1 MERSPEKM
9 QEIFMRSEID
19 LTEGE
24 LDLFYR
30 FYLQLIEKA
39 PTIDLTSLVSLEDI
53 VIKHFIDSL
62 IVSKLIDIPTPLID
76 IGTGAGFP
84 AIPLKIVCPE
94 LEIYAAENRKERVGF
109 LLETIELL
117 GLEGIEIYPLKVK
130 GDLPFIVRGAITRAL
145 EPINET
151 LIRTAHFLRKGQE
164 VIFMKGPSADSEIEQ
179 IDDRTNHLFS
189 LKDNISY
196 KIPGTTFDRKLIVF
210 ERLEQRMEHR
220 DNRHDTFFRERQSMK
235 VEIKSGK
242 NPHFKVFKSLLT
254 GRGLKKGGVTILSGE
269 KQVRETLDLFSE
281 EVEGIITAP
290 GIDLDVSLNNDMNIA
305 KYHLSKSLFNEI
317 DTSGTNSPLLI
328 IKIREIP
335 QWSNEDVSEWPA
347 GITIFVPFQDPTNI
361 GAMVRTA
368 VAFGVKRIVL
378 LDGAANPYHVKSIR
392 VAGTSIFRAP
402 FFWGP
407 KIDDLAVG
415 GAPLFSLDAN
425 GENIAKAVLP
435 FNMGLVVGLEGPGL
449 PKNIRQLGE
458 KRSLSIP
465 MVKGIES
472 INATS
477 ALVSALFEWRRR
489 HFTR

>member
-1 MERSPEKM
+1 
-9 QEIFMRSEID
+9 MRSEIE
-19 LTEGE
+19 LTVKEI
-24 LDLFYR
+24 DLFYR

-39 PTIDLTSLVSLEDI
+39 PNIDLTSLVSFTDI
-53 VIKHFIDSL
+53 VIKHFIDSA

-94 LEIYAAENRKERVGF
+94 LEIYAAESRKERVGF

-130 GDLPFIVRGAITRAL
+130 GDLPFIVRGVITRAL

-151 LIRTAHFLRKGQE
+151 LIRTAPFLRKGQE

-179 IDDRTNHLFS
+179 IDDRIKHLFS

-196 KIPGTTFDRKLIVF
+196 KIPGTTFERRLIIF
-210 ERLEQRMEHR
+210 ERLERRMDSKNNH
-220 DNRHDTFFRERQSMK
+220 HDTFFRERRSME

-242 NPHFKVFKSLLT
+242 NSHFKGFKRLLT
-254 GRGLKKGGVTILSGE
+254 GRGLKKGGITILSGE
-269 KQVRETLDLFSE
+269 KQVRETLDLFPE

-290 GIDLDVSLNNDMNIA
+290 DHKLDVSQENNVDIV
-305 KYHLSKSLFNEI
+305 KYHLSKALFNEI
-317 DTSGTNSPLLI
+317 DTSGTNFPLLI
-328 IKIREIP
+328 VKIREIP
-335 QWSNEDVSEWPA
+335 QWRDEDVSEWPP

-378 LDGAANPYHVKSIR
+378 LGGAANPYHVKSIR
-392 VAGTSIFRAP
+392 AAGTSIFRAP

-449 PKNIRQLGE
+449 PRNLRQLGE
-458 KRSLSIP
+458 GRSLSIP
-465 MVKGIES
+465 MVNGVES
-472 INATS
+472 INATA

-489 HFTR
+489 HLTR